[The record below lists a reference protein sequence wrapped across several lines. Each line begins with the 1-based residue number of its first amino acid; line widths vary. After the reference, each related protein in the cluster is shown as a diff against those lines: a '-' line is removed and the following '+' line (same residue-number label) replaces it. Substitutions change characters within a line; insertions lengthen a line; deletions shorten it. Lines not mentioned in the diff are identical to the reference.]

1 MNSIEIKHIT
11 KNFGKVCALNDVT
24 LQLEEN
30 KIYGL
35 LGRNGA
41 GKSTLLNIIANRIF
55 ADSGEVLLD
64 GENSI
69 DNDNALGKLF
79 LINEKNY
86 YPDKM
91 KLKEI
96 FEWTKNFYPDFDI
109 EYACSLSEKFRLN
122 TNKHFKSLSTGYASI
137 FQLILALSVNT
148 PYLFL
153 DEPVLGLD
161 ANHRELFY
169 RSLIQKYSE
178 KPCTI
183 IISTHLIEEISGVI
197 EQIII
202 IQDGTIIRNE
212 STEKILSLGYAI
224 SGTATAIDSY
234 ITGKQV
240 LGVESLG
247 GLKTA
252 YILGAVEKN
261 VPNGLELSKLDLQ
274 KLFIQLT
281 NNGEEIR

>member
-1 MNSIEIKHIT
+1 MNSVEIKHIT

-24 LQLEEN
+24 LLLEEN

-41 GKSTLLNIIANRIF
+41 GKSTLLNIITNRIF
-55 ADSGEVLLD
+55 ADSGDMLVD
-64 GENSI
+64 GESII

-79 LINEKNY
+79 LVNEKNF

-91 KLKEI
+91 KLSEI
-96 FEWTKNFYPDFDI
+96 FEWTKSFYPDFDI
-109 EYACSLSEKFRLN
+109 EYANSLSEKFRLN

-137 FQLILALSVNT
+137 FRLILALSVNT

-169 RSLIQKYSE
+169 RLLIQKYSE
-178 KPCTI
+178 RPCTI

-197 EQIII
+197 EHIII
-202 IQDGTIIRNE
+202 INDGKIIRNE
-212 STEKILSLGYAI
+212 STEKLLSLGYTI
-224 SGTATAIDSY
+224 SGNAPAIDSY
-234 ITGKQV
+234 IIGKQV
-240 LGVESLG
+240 LGTESLG

-252 YILGAVEKN
+252 YILGSREN
-261 VPNGLELSKLDLQ
+261 NIPNGLEISTLDLQ

-281 NNGEEIR
+281 NNGEEI